1 MRPFAGGVV
10 AQVQPFAQDLAGDT
24 VAPHAQALAGNA
36 VTGAQDVADD
46 VTPSY
51 VPAYTS
57 DAPYTSYAS
66 YASHPS
72 HAAHTSYPSHTG

>member
-1 MRPFAGGVV
+1 MQGVGGSVDALAHGVTGDVRPFAGGVV
-10 AQVQPFAQDLAGDT
+10 ARVQPFAQDLAGDT

-51 VPAYTS
+51 VPTYTS
-57 DAPYTSYAS
+57 DAP
-66 YASHPS
+66 
-72 HAAHTSYPSHTG
+72 